1 MIDISGKVNKKIEKT
16 QPKRISLASFNFFVI
31 QSDPP
36 NQDDFSSLDFDNF
49 QEFLFLKHLHL
60 ILKFHKLFFCY

>member
-1 MIDISGKVNKKIEKT
+1 MTDISAKINKKNDKT

-36 NQDDFSSLDFDNF
+36 KSGWFFSLDFDNF
-49 QEFLFLKHLHL
+49 QEFFLSSTF
-60 ILKFHKLFFCY
+60 I